1 MNFYTP
7 SNVAWQFI
15 KQRLLQGEIDKIII
29 LVGGINIP
37 VLVRISFGCI
47 QGKT

>member
-7 SNVAWQFI
+7 SNAAWQFT
-15 KQRLLQGEIDKIII
+15 KQRLLQGEIDKIVI
-29 LVGGINIP
+29 LVGGINIS
-37 VLVRISFGCI
+37 VLDRISFGCM